1 MRPKSIILL
10 GLALGC
16 GLVASIGIN
25 QVMANRRE
33 APTPHV
39 ENGVDVLVAL
49 ADVGLGDPIT
59 PELLKIEKWPAD
71 KVPTGAIGDLKETEG
86 RRARSKIFAGEPIL
100 EVKLLAKGESGASA
114 TDMIPAGYR
123 AVPIAVDAVSGSSGM
138 ILPGDRVDLLVH
150 IAADMNRGIQRA
162 ITRTFLQNVK
172 IFAVDDTFQ
181 RGNDES
187 ALAAKT
193 ISVLVN
199 LEQAELIMLAAQL
212 GKIQLVMRSATD
224 DADEETGGADV
235 QKLLKG
241 HFDAG
246 PTVVNKPGSL
256 VSLLNEN
263 ATSPEKIAAVAS
275 GAAGTPAATA
285 APTPAAPA
293 PDVFTMVVINGSE
306 PREYQ
311 FTAGK
316 SLPEAEPQ
324 PEAATELGSSDS
336 DSAADDSS
344 DAQEA
349 ESDDSG
355 ATETNS
361 D

>member
-33 APTPHV
+33 APSTQPV
-39 ENGVDVLVAL
+39 DGVDVLVAL
-49 ADVGLGDPIT
+49 TDVGLGDPIT
-59 PELLKIEKWPAD
+59 PEVLKIEKWPAG
-71 KVPTGAIGDLKETEG
+71 KVPNGAIGELKETEG

-100 EVKLLAKGESGASA
+100 EVKLLGKGESAASA
-114 TDMIPAGYR
+114 TDMIPTGYR

-172 IFAVDDTFQ
+172 IFAVDDDFH
-181 RGNDES
+181 RSNDGT

-224 DADEETGGADV
+224 DVDEETAGADV

-241 HFDAG
+241 HFD
-246 PTVVNKPGSL
+246 TVPSSPGKPDGL
-256 VSLLNEN
+256 ISLLNQNGAPQVEKAAPP
-263 ATSPEKIAAVAS
+263 ATSAVAS
-275 GAAGTPAATA
+275 EP
-285 APTPAAPA
+285 APA
-293 PDVFTMVVINGSE
+293 PNVFTMVVINGSE
-306 PREYQ
+306 TREYQ
-311 FTAGK
+311 FTDGQV
-316 SLPEAEPQ
+316 LPEAEPR
-324 PEAATELGSSDS
+324 PEAGTKNPPSADGSPP
-336 DSAADDSS
+336 DDSS
-344 DAQEA
+344 DTPQA
-349 ESDDSG
+349 ESEEPSAPDD
-355 ATETNS
+355 N
-361 D
+361 

>member
-33 APTPHV
+33 APAPHL

-59 PELLKIEKWPAD
+59 PEVLKIEKWPAD
-71 KVPTGAIGDLKETEG
+71 KVPSGAIGDLKETEG

-100 EVKLLAKGESGASA
+100 EVKLLGKGESGASA
-114 TDMIPAGYR
+114 TDMIPTGYR

-138 ILPGDRVDLLVH
+138 ILPGDRVDLMVH
-150 IAADMNRGIQRA
+150 IPADLNRGIQRA
-162 ITRTFLQNVK
+162 LTRTFLQNVK

-181 RGNDES
+181 RGNDGT

-193 ISVLVN
+193 ISVLAT
-199 LEQAELIMLAAQL
+199 LEQAQLIMLAAQL

-224 DADEETGGADV
+224 DTDEETATTDV
-235 QKLLKG
+235 QQLLKG
-241 HFDAG
+241 HFDNG
-246 PTVVNKPGSL
+246 PTTISKPGSL

-263 ATSPEKIAAVAS
+263 SAPSPERTAAAA
-275 GAAGTPAATA
+275 GAAATNA
-285 APTPAAPA
+285 APSPPAPA

-316 SLPEAEPQ
+316 TLPEAEPK
-324 PEAATELGSSDS
+324 PEASTEQDPPDDSSPDESSDS
-336 DSAADDSS
+336 PP
-344 DAQEA
+344 A

-355 ATETNS
+355 AEETNE
-361 D
+361 